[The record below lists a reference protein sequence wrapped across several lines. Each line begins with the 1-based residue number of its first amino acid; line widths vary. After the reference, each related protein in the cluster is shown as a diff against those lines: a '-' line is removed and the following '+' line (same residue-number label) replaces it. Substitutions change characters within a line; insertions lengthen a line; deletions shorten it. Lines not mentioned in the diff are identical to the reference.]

1 MMRTLRDNTKVIL
14 WILILVFVAT
24 IVFSWGMGGFDTV
37 SGPTGTVVANVD
49 GEEIDFREYE
59 RLVSN
64 RLQQTGDRA
73 DNAQVLNARKN
84 GWNDLVNLALER
96 QACAELG
103 INASDGEVA
112 DMIQYMPP
120 ASVTSDTTFMS
131 NGVFDTL
138 KWHDILR
145 SENLKGYL
153 LAMEAQYRQS
163 LPYQKLRSRIN
174 SFALASDA
182 DLEEDFLVKNQT
194 AQGRYM
200 VFPYNTFDVDSASV
214 TEADLKAWYDSKRD
228 DFKSDEEREIDY
240 VQFEVKPSAEDTLD
254 AQDQIA
260 YIKRQLDRGESFEDM
275 ARTYSTDASN
285 ADRGGDLGWFG
296 PGRMV
301 PAFEEAAFAA
311 EIGSIVG
318 PVETRFGLHLIKVN
332 DHEERDKGDGEKE
345 EQVSAQH
352 ILIKYEASSMTH
364 SDLRA
369 KADAL
374 YEDAQNGNFE
384 VLCAERGFEIKEGRP
399 FAKGGNVPGVGRS
412 ARASDLVY
420 AAQEGSV
427 ISPVYDARGGWF
439 VMRLKKVM
447 PEGLKPLSEVR
458 DRVYGEVYKQK
469 QQDKALAAAE
479 AWLAANPVASLD
491 SSLAASKIEF
501 GQLAEPIKINQF
513 IRGSIGRD
521 LAFST
526 SLFTQPVGE
535 IGKPFAGVRGAY
547 IVECTARDD
556 AGELLASLE
565 KDLPT
570 RRSDAINT
578 QSSGAYGSW
587 SRFAKDKALIEDNR
601 VRFGIDY

>member
-37 SGPTGTVVANVD
+37 SGPTGTVVATVD

-96 QACAELG
+96 QACADLG
-103 INASDGEVA
+103 ITASDGEVA

-120 ASVTSDTTFMS
+120 ANVTSDTTFQT

-200 VFPYNTFDVDSASV
+200 VFPYNTFDVDSATI
-214 TEADLKAWYDSKRD
+214 TEADLKAWYDSNRD
-228 DFKSDEEREIDY
+228 DFKSPEEREIDY

-254 AQDQIA
+254 AQDQMA
-260 YIKRQLDRGESFEDM
+260 YIKRQLDRGESFEDL

-311 EIGSIVG
+311 EPGSIVG

-332 DHEERDKGDGEKE
+332 GHEERDKGDGEME

-427 ISPVYDARGGWF
+427 INPVYDARGGWF

-458 DRVYGEVYKQK
+458 DRVYSEVYKQK

-526 SLFTQPVGE
+526 SLFTQQVGTV
-535 IGKPFAGVRGAY
+535 GKPFAGVRGVY
-547 IVECTARDD
+547 ILECTARDD

-578 QSSGAYGSW
+578 QSSAAYGSW